1 MNKRVLRKFAIPSS
15 RPNPKNG
22 IFCADQ
28 VKYVVRTAIKN
39 IDHQRTLVLY
49 IYAKESVLA
58 GNHNP
63 RWTMFQQKGGYIT
76 LCTDDKGTRWQQSMF
91 ENLGKDYFFRDKC
104 SFYSQ
109 ADERRVTRYC
119 QSEKQKGFESLCL
132 LQLDLLRKKQRENE
146 LKKQRRIIERMKPV
160 GALPRDI
167 KGFMHRETLPHYIFY
182 DYAKGKAPK
191 NAYCTACKHNVSV
204 AEAKHNG
211 EGICPHCKRKITFKS
226 RGRRGYIVDR
236 STAQVIQRLGSNE
249 MIIRFVKAYQ
259 AGTLSYM
266 TDDVSMIFFTVD
278 PEVKDHYY
286 RAPRR
291 SRQMFFYK
299 DQTLFQSRLYPSDL
313 SEQMDLYRSI
323 VQKAIATCLGVPNR
337 WVLKKKREDVNE
349 CCTSGEGS
357 RQYPDYN
364 YYGNLSM
371 LKTAAAPSHFVI
383 GGPSLCVCCGQAYHS
398 GHLKCRCED
407 TVVCKDCGNTV
418 PKQNARY
425 IEGVYHCHACLH
437 ICGSCGEM
445 IHGTMYPAYD
455 RRGRLVE
462 ICEACYRASLEP
474 CAACS
479 VCSICRIIGNAFC
492 HRTSVTAAEGGAR

>member
-1 MNKRVLRKFAIPSS
+1 MSNKDNTWTSCHNL
-15 RPNPKNG
+15 
-22 IFCADQ
+22 
-28 VKYVVRTAIKN
+28 
-39 IDHQRTLVLY
+39 
-49 IYAKESVLA
+49 ES
-58 GNHNP
+58 
-63 RWTMFQQKGGYIT
+63 
-76 LCTDDKGTRWQQSMF
+76 
-91 ENLGKDYFFRDKC
+91 
-104 SFYSQ
+104 
-109 ADERRVTRYC
+109 
-119 QSEKQKGFESLCL
+119 
-132 LQLDLLRKKQRENE
+132 
-146 LKKQRRIIERMKPV
+146 
-160 GALPRDI
+160 
-167 KGFMHRETLPHYIFY
+167 
-182 DYAKGKAPK
+182 
-191 NAYCTACKHNVSV
+191 
-204 AEAKHNG
+204 
-211 EGICPHCKRKITFKS
+211 
-226 RGRRGYIVDR
+226 
-236 STAQVIQRLGSNE
+236 GS
-249 MIIRFVKAYQ
+249 YQ

>member
-1 MNKRVLRKFAIPSS
+1 MLKTALLSLHPCDFLEMSNKDNTWTSCHNL
-15 RPNPKNG
+15 
-22 IFCADQ
+22 
-28 VKYVVRTAIKN
+28 
-39 IDHQRTLVLY
+39 
-49 IYAKESVLA
+49 ES
-58 GNHNP
+58 
-63 RWTMFQQKGGYIT
+63 
-76 LCTDDKGTRWQQSMF
+76 
-91 ENLGKDYFFRDKC
+91 
-104 SFYSQ
+104 
-109 ADERRVTRYC
+109 
-119 QSEKQKGFESLCL
+119 
-132 LQLDLLRKKQRENE
+132 
-146 LKKQRRIIERMKPV
+146 
-160 GALPRDI
+160 
-167 KGFMHRETLPHYIFY
+167 
-182 DYAKGKAPK
+182 
-191 NAYCTACKHNVSV
+191 
-204 AEAKHNG
+204 
-211 EGICPHCKRKITFKS
+211 
-226 RGRRGYIVDR
+226 
-236 STAQVIQRLGSNE
+236 GS
-249 MIIRFVKAYQ
+249 YQ
-259 AGTLSYM
+259 AGALSYM

-383 GGPSLCVCCGQAYHS
+383 GGPSFCVCCGQAYHS

-425 IEGVYHCHACLH
+425 VEGTYHCHACLH

-445 IHGTMYPAYD
+445 MHGTLYPAYD

-462 ICEACYRASLEP
+462 ICESCYRASLEP

-492 HRTSVTAAEGGAR
+492 HRTSITVAEGGAR

>member
-1 MNKRVLRKFAIPSS
+1 
-15 RPNPKNG
+15 
-22 IFCADQ
+22 
-28 VKYVVRTAIKN
+28 
-39 IDHQRTLVLY
+39 
-49 IYAKESVLA
+49 
-58 GNHNP
+58 
-63 RWTMFQQKGGYIT
+63 
-76 LCTDDKGTRWQQSMF
+76 
-91 ENLGKDYFFRDKC
+91 
-104 SFYSQ
+104 
-109 ADERRVTRYC
+109 
-119 QSEKQKGFESLCL
+119 
-132 LQLDLLRKKQRENE
+132 
-146 LKKQRRIIERMKPV
+146 
-160 GALPRDI
+160 
-167 KGFMHRETLPHYIFY
+167 
-182 DYAKGKAPK
+182 
-191 NAYCTACKHNVSV
+191 
-204 AEAKHNG
+204 
-211 EGICPHCKRKITFKS
+211 
-226 RGRRGYIVDR
+226 
-236 STAQVIQRLGSNE
+236 
-249 MIIRFVKAYQ
+249 
-259 AGTLSYM
+259 M

-425 IEGVYHCHACLH
+425 IEGVYHCYACLH

>member
-1 MNKRVLRKFAIPSS
+1 MEKLKKAFYEVMY
-15 RPNPKNG
+15 
-22 IFCADQ
+22 
-28 VKYVVRTAIKN
+28 KYEKSFGETGVMTNLNLWAQEK
-39 IDHQRTLVLY
+39 
-49 IYAKESVLA
+49 A
-58 GNHNP
+58 G
-63 RWTMFQQKGGYIT
+63 
-76 LCTDDKGTRWQQSMF
+76 
-91 ENLGKDYFFRDKC
+91 
-104 SFYSQ
+104 
-109 ADERRVTRYC
+109 
-119 QSEKQKGFESLCL
+119 L
-132 LQLDLLRKKQRENE
+132 LELLRRHPNWDEDAKAIVFSFDEGRGIQRDVVDEIAFTMEDLAAEQINE
-146 LKKQRRIIERMKPV
+146 EQRLEDFRIALRAAVNEYSSTLSEQTLEIIRTRGGIKCAEGQKTSRIIGKLCRSFGVDGHERYNAVFAQLSDSLNPLQMLKT
-160 GALPRDI
+160 ALLSLHPCDFLEMSN
-167 KGFMHRETLPHYIFY
+167 KDNTWTS
-182 DYAKGKAPK
+182 
-191 NAYCTACKHNVSV
+191 CHNLES
-204 AEAKHNG
+204 
-211 EGICPHCKRKITFKS
+211 
-226 RGRRGYIVDR
+226 
-236 STAQVIQRLGSNE
+236 GS
-249 MIIRFVKAYQ
+249 YQ
-259 AGTLSYM
+259 AGALSYM

-383 GGPSLCVCCGQAYHS
+383 GGPSFCVCCGQAYHS

-407 TVVCKDCGNTV
+407 TVVCMDCGNTV

-425 IEGVYHCHACLH
+425 VEGTYHCHACLH

-462 ICEACYRASLEP
+462 LCESCYRASLEP

-492 HRTSVTAAEGGAR
+492 RRTSITVAEGGAR